1 MADNPAHDQLQV
13 SQTQW
18 VHYMTSYFTDPDG
31 NLVNAKKLVDKDGN
45 VVKDDAGNPI
55 YIVDSANQ
63 TKPRKTWTVDKTQGA
78 SENNGKASYDQI
90 KQDQIVIDDPSSPL
104 KGQWNIEKA
113 TSEKVDGSPIN
124 TKDAPKENLSNDI
137 ADGTVENIYLIYTQ
151 PTNPDP
157 VEPQPTTPSQP
168 DQPGKPDHPGDS
180 GQPTTPGQPA
190 QPGEPGGQPV
200 SPDEGGNGNP
210 GENVNVPVDNNQ
222 VPGHIANDQS
232 LTSQIAHHVN
242 GTNKQTHQLP
252 QTGNGANEKASALGF
267 LFAGLASIFSLAG
280 RRKKKH

>member
-1 MADNPAHDQLQV
+1 MLL
-13 SQTQW
+13 T
-18 VHYMTSYFTDPDG
+18 
-31 NLVNAKKLVDKDGN
+31 
-45 VVKDDAGNPI
+45 I
-55 YIVDSANQ
+55 
-63 TKPRKTWTVDKTQGA
+63 
-78 SENNGKASYDQI
+78 
-90 KQDQIVIDDPSSPL
+90 PSSPL

-157 VEPQPTTPSQP
+157 VEP
-168 DQPGKPDHPGDS
+168 
-180 GQPTTPGQPA
+180 QPTTPGQPA